1 MSEEKYDSAYLQKI
15 VGWLEEQEKRMKKG
29 VNLCSS

>member
-1 MSEEKYDSAYLQKI
+1 MAEENYDSVYIKKI

-29 VNLCSS
+29 VNLYSS